1 MPIGLPGTDRLPDGP
16 MRVFVVE
23 LHALY
28 GLAGRPAARAISR
41 RVFADRTLQ
50 SVSHETV
57 SSLLRG
63 ASLPAWAKVESI
75 IVVLNRMAV
84 QQSDPQ
90 QLRIRF
96 NRLWLDVDHPPRG
109 PATEPRPEAWSE
121 PPPAL
126 ERPLPAPEE
135 RIHSGRPPLSPFFTG
150 REIMLAAMARRQADN
165 PDAPLLLHGPLG
177 CGKTQLAL
185 AYVEHHAQEYAVVWW
200 VDAADVAGARTS
212 LFELAGVLGVPR
224 GPDGRQTL
232 ADLFTRLESA
242 SLSYLLIFDG
252 AESADIRT
260 LIRTVGGNVIV
271 TTRNTGWA
279 KDSANIGLE
288 VPDLDRGEAVQ
299 FLRKHDVH
307 LDIAQADRLI
317 ARTGRAPL
325 ALEQVNAMYAV
336 MAMRWEDLTD
346 LLAAPGSGVLA
357 AAAAPPGQ
365 YRQTVVEAVREA
377 LDRLTALDAPAVSLL
392 HLLAGFGPEA
402 VSMPMLLAGAGGR
415 VSAELRRILVDQI
428 ELRKKLPLIVRC
440 GLARLDAEGQRIEVP
455 PIVRL
460 ALRELLPEEL
470 REQVRTDVLEILTA
484 ADPGH
489 PDDPRTWAMHRA
501 IAPHLRPAGLIE
513 WHRLPAYRTIRHQIR
528 FLFLTGRHAAAQRL
542 GAEAEAAWTEPEGPD
557 TDGRLAPGDE
567 LVLQIKRE
575 WANALR
581 AAGRYGDAER
591 LTAAL
596 MTRVRAD
603 GAYSDD
609 HSVALDLARSRGHDL
624 RIAGLYAQAYE
635 LDQATYARHVRKYED
650 ENDDRTVA
658 SRYNL
663 GISLRFVGRFAEAEA
678 GDRIEYGRLRRR
690 VDSGDRRALRT
701 VNGLAEDLY
710 GLGRYREALELLA
723 PLLEMKPSGA
733 VAGRSLLRARRTAA
747 LARRRL
753 GEVAAAVEQLGAAYH
768 ACVAALGGEDR
779 ELTLATA
786 MSYANALRELGQPET
801 ALHYALRAVDGYQR
815 AMGDQNPLVHAAR
828 ANAAAAL
835 RALRRPGGEAVS
847 MARDAHDELVR
858 RLGDRHPFAVAA
870 AVDLATAL
878 STTGDLAGARHLSAR
893 AYENARATFGENHPD
908 TLVAAANFAADRA
921 ALFEPDGGWPTL
933 DDVLGRWR
941 RMLGPDH
948 PLIARVAGGARAEA
962 DIEPPSA

>member
-16 MRVFVVE
+16 MRAFVVE
-23 LHALY
+23 LHSLY

-41 RVFADRTLQ
+41 RVFADRTLET
-50 SVSHETV
+50 VSHETV

-96 NRLWLDVDHPPRG
+96 NRLWLGVDHPPRS
-109 PATEPRPEAWSE
+109 AAAESQPESWDE

-126 ERPLPAPEE
+126 ERPLPPPEE
-135 RIHSGRPPLSPFFTG
+135 RIHSARPPLSPFFTG
-150 REIMLAAMARRQADN
+150 REILLAAMARRQAEN

-185 AYVEHHAQEYAVVWW
+185 AYLTQHAEEYAVVWW
-200 VDAADVAGARTS
+200 VDAADVAAARTS

-242 SLSYLLIFDG
+242 SLSYLLVFDG
-252 AESADIRT
+252 AESADIRV

-271 TTRNTGWA
+271 TTRNAGWA
-279 KDSANIGLE
+279 KDTANIGLE

-299 FLRKHDVH
+299 FLRKHDGH

-317 ARTGRAPL
+317 ARAGLAPL

-336 MAMRWEDLTD
+336 LAMRWEDLTD
-346 LLAAPGSGVLA
+346 LLAAPARGMLSATG
-357 AAAAPPGQ
+357 APPGQ
-365 YRQTVVEAVREA
+365 YPHTVLAAVRDA
-377 LDRLTALDAPAVSLL
+377 LARLTELDPAAVSLL
-392 HLLAGFGPEA
+392 HLLAGFGPDA
-402 VSMPMLLAGAGGR
+402 VSVPMLLAGAGGR
-415 VSAELRRILVDQI
+415 VSTDLRHSLGDQI

-460 ALRELLPEEL
+460 ALRELLADPAH
-470 REQVRTDVLEILTA
+470 EQVRTDVLEILTA

-489 PDDPRTWAMHRA
+489 PDDPRTWALHRA
-501 IAPHLRPAGLIE
+501 IAPHVRPSGLLD

-542 GAEAEAAWTEPEGPD
+542 GAAVEAAWTGPAEPG
-557 TDGRLAPGDE
+557 GRLAPGDE

-581 AAGRYGDAER
+581 ATGRYAEAER
-591 LTAAL
+591 LTAEL

-624 RIAGLYAQAYE
+624 RIAGRYAEAYQ
-635 LDQATYARHVRKYED
+635 LDEETYARHVRKYED

-678 GDRIEYGRLRRR
+678 GDRIEYGRLRHRL
-690 VDSGDRRALRT
+690 DAGDRRALRT

-710 GLGRYREALELLA
+710 GLGRYREVLDLLA
-723 PLLEMKPSGA
+723 PLLETTLTGA
-733 VAGRSLLRARRTAA
+733 VTGRSRLRARRTAA

-753 GEVAAAVEQLGAAYH
+753 GEVATAVEQLGAAYH

-786 MSYANALRELGQPET
+786 MSYANALRENGQPDT

-815 AMGDQNPLVHAAR
+815 AMGPENPLVYVAQ
-828 ANAAAAL
+828 ANAAAVL
-835 RALRRPGGEAVS
+835 RSMGRQDDRAVS
-847 MARDAHDELVR
+847 MARAAHDELAR
-858 RLGDRHPFAVAA
+858 RLGDRHPFVVAA

-878 STTGDLAGARHLSAR
+878 STTGDLTAARHMSAR
-893 AYENARATFGENHPD
+893 AYGNAQAAFGENHPD
-908 TLVAAANFAADRA
+908 TLIAAANFAADRA

-941 RMLGPDH
+941 RMLGPGH